1 MRKLFLLVL
10 VIVVVLAAVVVYIPS
25 QSDAVDVVTTPPV
38 HARNETWYRE
48 FCAQHP
54 ADCLPPADDPPNDP
68 IDDPLPPCETS
79 PPPCTPAAPQP
90 TIGTAFVKITLHFTD
105 NTERIITGQ
114 ASLLTVIIPG
124 REVKEVEW
132 ISYDVEVQFE
142 GLGDVAISNLR
153 MGLYLVPADGSSIS
167 VMPRQFGDSVTVLE
181 GARISIIR
189 AYTVQASDIEAASDP
204 TTTAILYK
212 LRFYSSFTWLGT
224 IDGIPMFAQASISG
238 PDISASVRNVS

>member
-38 HARNETWYRE
+38 DARNETWYRE

-105 NTERIITGQ
+105 NTEKVITGQ
-114 ASLLTVIIPG
+114 AALFTVLVSG
-124 REVKEVEW
+124 RNVEW
-132 ISYDVEVQFE
+132 LSYEVEVQFE
-142 GLGDVAISNLR
+142 NLGDVAISNTAY
-153 MGLYLVPADGSSIS
+153 GLYLVPVDGKS
-167 VMPRQFGDSVTVLE
+167 VAVTQKVGDSMTILDGVRTSLM
-181 GARISIIR
+181 SF
-189 AYTVQASDIEAASDP
+189 TVQASEIENTVSN
-204 TTTAILYK
+204 AIAVVYK
-212 LRFYSSFTWLGT
+212 LRYYSSFTWLGT
-224 IDGIPMFAQASISG
+224 INGVPMFADASISG
-238 PDISASVRNVS
+238 PDISASVRNMS